1 VTRTRL
7 GPTVLPWPQQTPT
20 PASPAEPPTVSTRC
34 VVLPRG
40 INVGGHNRVPM
51 AELRPKLAEA
61 GYADPVTIL
70 QSGNI
75 IVTAEL
81 TADQPDQP
89 SATAVAAAVQQL
101 LAGEFD
107 VHVPCAAR
115 TAAEIEAILER
126 NPLGH
131 IADDGSRY
139 LVNFLSEEP
148 SPDAVRE
155 LVEAD
160 HSPEVLHVEGTEAYV
175 WAPEG
180 IKALRLSY
188 SHFERHLDIIATA
201 RNWNTLERIAAKL

>member
-1 VTRTRL
+1 MT
-7 GPTVLPWPQQTPT
+7 
-20 PASPAEPPTVSTRC
+20 TRC

-61 GYADPVTIL
+61 GYGDPVTVL

-75 IVTAEL
+75 IVTTEIA
-81 TADQPDQP
+81 ADQPNQP
-89 SATAVAAAVQQL
+89 NADAVAASVQQL
-101 LAGEFD
+101 LADEFD
-107 VHVPCAAR
+107 VHVPCVAR
-115 TAAEIEAILER
+115 TAAEIETVLER

-131 IADDGSRY
+131 VADDGSRY

-148 SPDAVRE
+148 NPEAVSE

-188 SHFERHLDIIATA
+188 SHLERHLGVTATA

>member
-1 VTRTRL
+1 MT
-7 GPTVLPWPQQTPT
+7 
-20 PASPAEPPTVSTRC
+20 TRC

-40 INVGGHNRVPM
+40 INVGRRNRVPM
-51 AELRPKLAEA
+51 ADLRPKLAEA

-75 IVTAEL
+75 IVTAEV

-89 SATAVAAAVQQL
+89 GRPSTAAVAVSVQQL
-101 LAGEFD
+101 LADEFD

-115 TAAEIEAILER
+115 AAAEIEAILER

-131 IADDGSRY
+131 VADDGSRY

-155 LVEAD
+155 LVDAD
-160 HSPEVLHVEGTEAYV
+160 HSPEVVHIEGTEAYV
-175 WAPEG
+175 WAPDG

-188 SHFERHLDIIATA
+188 SHLERHLDVTATA

>member
-1 VTRTRL
+1 
-7 GPTVLPWPQQTPT
+7 
-20 PASPAEPPTVSTRC
+20 
-34 VVLPRG
+34 
-40 INVGGHNRVPM
+40 M

-61 GYADPVTIL
+61 GYGDPVTIL

-75 IVTAEL
+75 IVTAEI
-81 TADQPDQP
+81 AADEPDQPDQP
-89 SATAVAAAVQQL
+89 NADSVAAAVRQL
-101 LAGEFD
+101 LADEFD

-139 LVNFLSEEP
+139 LVNFLSEAP
-148 SPDAVRE
+148 PPDAIRE
-155 LVEAD
+155 LADAD

-188 SHFERHLDIIATA
+188 SHLERHLDVTATA

>member
-1 VTRTRL
+1 M
-7 GPTVLPWPQQTPT
+7 
-20 PASPAEPPTVSTRC
+20 STRC

-61 GYADPVTIL
+61 GYGDPVTIL

-75 IVTAEL
+75 IVTAEI
-81 TADQPDQP
+81 AADEPDQPDQP
-89 SATAVAAAVQQL
+89 NADSVAAAVRQL
-101 LAGEFD
+101 LADEFD

-139 LVNFLSEEP
+139 LVNFLSEAP
-148 SPDAVRE
+148 PPDAIRE
-155 LVEAD
+155 LADAD

-188 SHFERHLDIIATA
+188 SHLERHLDVTATA

>member
-1 VTRTRL
+1 MT
-7 GPTVLPWPQQTPT
+7 
-20 PASPAEPPTVSTRC
+20 TRC

-40 INVGGHNRVPM
+40 INVGSHNRVPM

-75 IVTAEL
+75 IVTAEID
-81 TADQPDQP
+81 ADQPDAAVQP
-89 SATAVAAAVQQL
+89 GQPNTAAVAAAVQQL
-101 LAGEFD
+101 LADEFD
-107 VHVPCAAR
+107 IHVPCAAR

-131 IADDGSRY
+131 VADDGARY
-139 LVNFLSEEP
+139 LVNFLSEAP
-148 SPDAVRE
+148 PPDAVQA
-155 LVEAD
+155 LVDAD
-160 HSPEVLHVEGTEAYV
+160 HSPEAIHIEGTEAYV

-188 SHFERHLDIIATA
+188 SHLERHFGVTTTA

>member
-1 VTRTRL
+1 M
-7 GPTVLPWPQQTPT
+7 
-20 PASPAEPPTVSTRC
+20 STRC

-75 IVTAEL
+75 IVTAEIN
-81 TADQPDQP
+81 ANRPNQP
-89 SATAVAAAVQQL
+89 SQSSTAAVAAAVQQL
-101 LAGEFD
+101 LADEFD

-131 IADDGSRY
+131 VADDGSRY

>member
-1 VTRTRL
+1 MTTRF
-7 GPTVLPWPQQTPT
+7 
-20 PASPAEPPTVSTRC
+20 

-75 IVTAEL
+75 IVTADAAAAERSHQPGAAAG
-81 TADQPDQP
+81 TA
-89 SATAVAAAVQQL
+89 AAVATAVQQL
-101 LAGEFD
+101 LADEFD

-139 LVNFLSEEP
+139 LVNFLSEAP
-148 SPDAVRE
+148 TPDAVRE

-188 SHFERHLDIIATA
+188 SHLERHLGVTATA

>member
-1 VTRTRL
+1 MT
-7 GPTVLPWPQQTPT
+7 
-20 PASPAEPPTVSTRC
+20 ARC
-34 VVLPRG
+34 VVLPKG

-75 IVTAEL
+75 VVTAEI
-81 TADQPDQP
+81 APDQP
-89 SATAVAAAVQQL
+89 NADSVAAAVRQL
-101 LAGEFD
+101 LADEFD

-148 SPDAVRE
+148 SPAAVRE
-155 LVEAD
+155 LVDAD

-175 WAPEG
+175 WAPDG

-188 SHFERHLDIIATA
+188 SHLERHLDVTATA

>member
-1 VTRTRL
+1 M
-7 GPTVLPWPQQTPT
+7 
-20 PASPAEPPTVSTRC
+20 S
-34 VVLPRG
+34 
-40 INVGGHNRVPM
+40 GHNRVPM
-51 AELRPKLAEA
+51 AELRTKLAEA

-75 IVTAEL
+75 IVTAEISAEQPEQPG
-81 TADQPDQP
+81 TA
-89 SATAVAAAVQQL
+89 AVAVAVQQL
-101 LAGEFD
+101 LADEFD

-126 NPLGH
+126 NPLGR
-131 IADDGSRY
+131 IADNGSRY

-148 SPDAVRE
+148 SPDAVRA

-160 HSPEVLHVEGTEAYV
+160 HSPEVVHVEGTEAYV

-188 SHFERHLDIIATA
+188 SHFERHLDVTATA

>member
-1 VTRTRL
+1 M
-7 GPTVLPWPQQTPT
+7 
-20 PASPAEPPTVSTRC
+20 ATRC

-75 IVTAEL
+75 IVTAD
-81 TADQPDQP
+81 TAAERSHQLGAAAGTA
-89 SATAVAAAVQQL
+89 ATVAAAVGQL
-101 LAGEFD
+101 LADEFD

-139 LVNFLSEEP
+139 LVNFLSAEP

-160 HSPEVLHVEGTEAYV
+160 HSPEVLHVEGAEAYV
-175 WAPEG
+175 WAPDG

-188 SHFERHLDIIATA
+188 SHLERRLGVTATA

>member
-1 VTRTRL
+1 M
-7 GPTVLPWPQQTPT
+7 
-20 PASPAEPPTVSTRC
+20 STRC
-34 VVLPRG
+34 VILPRG

-51 AELRPKLAEA
+51 AELRSKLAEA
-61 GYADPVTIL
+61 GYAEPVTIL

-75 IVTAEL
+75 IVTAEIA
-81 TADQPDQP
+81 ADEPDQP
-89 SATAVAAAVQQL
+89 NQPGAATVAAAVQQL
-101 LAGEFD
+101 LADEFD
-107 VHVPCAAR
+107 VHVRCAAR

-155 LVEAD
+155 LVDAD
-160 HSPEVLHVEGTEAYV
+160 HSPEVVHIEGTEAYV

-188 SHFERHLDIIATA
+188 SHLERHLSVTATA

>member
-1 VTRTRL
+1 
-7 GPTVLPWPQQTPT
+7 
-20 PASPAEPPTVSTRC
+20 
-34 VVLPRG
+34 
-40 INVGGHNRVPM
+40 M

-75 IVTAEL
+75 IVTAEI
-81 TADQPDQP
+81 TAAEPDQPDQPDQP
-89 SATAVAAAVQQL
+89 SAAAVAAAVQRL
-101 LAGEFD
+101 LADEFD
-107 VHVPCAAR
+107 VHVPCAVR

-131 IADDGSRY
+131 VADDGSRY
-139 LVNFLSEEP
+139 LVNFLSAEP
-148 SPDAVRE
+148 SPAAVRE

-175 WAPEG
+175 WAPDG

-188 SHFERHLDIIATA
+188 SHFERHLGVTATA